1 MIEPIVPSKRKAAR
15 AAHRRDHEV
24 GTLYVSNEESI
35 DAVKKRRVKAAPK
48 AEDYASFVAEIDEGE
63 IDPFAVPSYGETS
76 LTHDDEEYIKD
87 LVSEDEVPETPKR
100 APKKRAKRESE
111 NRESAK
117 RDAQKREPTKK
128 TREKDENPESLDSPE
143 KNDSPKAK
151 DAPEANDAPV
161 EKKRP
166 KRAERK
172 KVEPK
177 GEKPVEKKEPE
188 RVVEEPAASN
198 RVEKKTSFF
207 SKIKRAV
214 SSTVATAALDDQQDA
229 KLSEEQLTALA
240 LNAKKVL
247 DAVGAESKA
256 PLEKKELSQ
265 IELLANVVQNLLHV
279 NLELVS
285 RLNAV
290 EAKSAEGPKEPEEA
304 PKPVVKERRAKRE
317 TAQSSAPA
325 SALEDANSADD
336 DKKPAPKKRVKRD
349 ANQVDARVEPQKS
362 DFDDPISYWENIEDD
377 EPVDALPAPEA
388 KKNCRAPKR
397 RTR

>member
-1 MIEPIVPSKRKAAR
+1 MAKKNESNSSAHDRFRRRFDRRGPKNDFHWDAVDDQAQEDMIEPIVPSKRKAAR

-87 LVSEDEVPETPKR
+87 LVSEDDAPETPKR

-207 SKIKRAV
+207 
-214 SSTVATAALDDQQDA
+214 
-229 KLSEEQLTALA
+229 
-240 LNAKKVL
+240 
-247 DAVGAESKA
+247 
-256 PLEKKELSQ
+256 
-265 IELLANVVQNLLHV
+265 
-279 NLELVS
+279 
-285 RLNAV
+285 
-290 EAKSAEGPKEPEEA
+290 
-304 PKPVVKERRAKRE
+304 
-317 TAQSSAPA
+317 
-325 SALEDANSADD
+325 
-336 DKKPAPKKRVKRD
+336 
-349 ANQVDARVEPQKS
+349 
-362 DFDDPISYWENIEDD
+362 
-377 EPVDALPAPEA
+377 
-388 KKNCRAPKR
+388 
-397 RTR
+397 